1 MEGKG
6 RRGLRAG
13 VGICSGAELLWL
25 LGFVRTHGC
34 GGILSSFLIK
44 EEREKRNPAPLSF
57 RISHHLFWLKIDGR
71 KWLEK

>member
-1 MEGKG
+1 MEGEG

-25 LGFVRTHGC
+25 LGCVCTHGC
-34 GGILSSFLIK
+34 VGILSSLLIK
-44 EEREKRNPAPLSF
+44 EEREKRDSVPLSF